1 MKIFITS
8 IDTNVGKTIAS
19 SVLCSGLNYSYW
31 KPIQC
36 GDLDQSDSFTVNK
49 LSPSTHIHPEA
60 YKLKL
65 PMSPHEAGFQEEVEI
80 KLKNIELPEKKR
92 IIIEGAGGVMVPL
105 NYKGD
110 LMVDMVKK
118 LNARVMVIFKN
129 YLGSI
134 NHTILTIEQ
143 LKSYGLCVIGSIVIG
158 DRVESSENIIQSIT
172 NTKIIGHIPYC
183 DNLDAQWVAKQG
195 EMMAKN
201 LSKELKL

>member
-49 LSPSTHIHPEA
+49 LSPYTHIHPEA

-65 PMSPHEAGFQEEVEI
+65 PMSPHEAGFQEDVEI
-80 KLKNIELPEKKR
+80 KLKNIELPEKKH

-118 LNARVMVIFKN
+118 LNARVMVVFKN

>member
-8 IDTNVGKTIAS
+8 IDTNEGKTIAS

-49 LSPSTHIHPEA
+49 LSPSTYIHPEV

-118 LNARVMVIFKN
+118 LNARVIVVFKN

-143 LKSYGLCVIGSIVIG
+143 LKSYGLCVIGSIVI
-158 DRVESSENIIQSIT
+158 VPVAIVHPIT
-172 NTKIIGHIPYC
+172 GGKAPAAPPMTIFCGVF
-183 DNLDAQWVAKQG
+183 L
-195 EMMAKN
+195 
-201 LSKELKL
+201 LSQIV

>member
-1 MKIFITS
+1 LKIFITS
-8 IDTNVGKTIAS
+8 IDTNIGKTIAS

-49 LSPSTHIHPEA
+49 LSPSTHIYPES
-60 YKLKL
+60 YRLNL

-80 KLKNIELPEKKR
+80 KLKNIELPLKKH

-105 NYKGD
+105 NYNGD
-110 LMVDMVKK
+110 LMVDIIKK
-118 LNARVMVIFKN
+118 LNARVIVVFKN

-143 LKSYGLCVIGSIVIG
+143 LKACGLCVIGSIVTG
-158 DRVESSENIIQSIT
+158 DRVESSEKIIQSFT
-172 NTKIIGHIPYC
+172 KTKIVGHIPFSENINV
-183 DNLDAQWVAKQG
+183 DWVTKQG
-195 EMMAKN
+195 EIMAKN